1 MTISWEG
8 HPPPHGR
15 FVANAVKGPDG
26 WELDIE
32 GEGTTSGGGV
42 IYVGDLDDAVDAVRS
57 HLQTTYDVD
66 FSDAIIEVVFPGGDS
81 HLDSPTVSD

>member
-1 MTISWEG
+1 VTISWEG

-15 FVANAVKGPDG
+15 FVANAVKGPSG

-32 GEGTTSGGGV
+32 GEGITSGGGV
-42 IYVGDLDDAVDAVRS
+42 TYVGSLDDAVEAVRS
-57 HLQTTYDVD
+57 HLQATYGVD

-81 HLDSPTVSD
+81 HLDSPTVGD

>member
-1 MTISWEG
+1 MTTSFEG

-32 GEGTTSGGGV
+32 GEGMASGGG
-42 IYVGDLDDAVDAVRS
+42 ITHSGDLDEAVEAVRS
-57 HLQTTYDVD
+57 HLTSTYGVD
-66 FSDAIIEVVFPGGDS
+66 FSDAIVEVVFPHGDA
-81 HLDSPTVSD
+81 HLDSPAATD